1 MTINPVPWRTT
12 PKSKIV
18 GTIGPASQ
26 SEECLRALLQAG
38 VDVVRLNFSHGT
50 HDEHAQVIVRV
61 RHLAQQLQL
70 PIAILQD
77 LAGPKVRIGTFAN
90 GTVTLQEGESFTLTT
105 RSVIGTPQEVSV
117 SYLDLPQEVK
127 PGNTLLLADGAIALE
142 VQQVSTEDIHCRV
155 TVGGTLSA
163 RKGVNCPSGL
173 FTLPILSPKDER
185 DLQFGI
191 EHQVDYIGLSF
202 VRTAEDVHIAKAAI
216 AQRAASLPVI
226 AKIETQA
233 ALGHIDDIISAA
245 DGIMVARGDLGIETP
260 FARVPIVQKQLI
272 AKANQLAKPVIT
284 ATQMLWSMVNAPRPT
299 RAEAADVAN
308 AVLDGT
314 DAVMLSEETAVG
326 QYPEQAVRA
335 MAAIATEAEHAQV
348 VSQIPAP
355 SRERSAASEAE
366 VMAQAACRIAAQRN
380 LEAIITVTLE
390 GTSAQL
396 VAKYRP
402 SQPILAATPRVATY
416 QRLALIRGVTPLLLS
431 ADVTTREG
439 MIEATK
445 ARMRA
450 TGSQQKTVIVF
461 SSISAQHNMLFTE
474 TI

>member
-1 MTINPVPWRTT
+1 MATNTVPWRTA
-12 PKSKIV
+12 PKTKIV
-18 GTIGPASQ
+18 CTIGPASQ
-26 SEECLRALLQAG
+26 SEEQLRGLLQAG
-38 VDVVRLNFSHGT
+38 VDVIRLNFSHGT
-50 HDEHAQVIVRV
+50 HDEHAQVIARV
-61 RHLAQQLQL
+61 RRLAQQLQL

-77 LAGPKVRIGTFAN
+77 LAGPKVRIGTFAT
-90 GTVTLQEGESFTLTT
+90 GAVTLQEGESFTLTT

-117 SYLDLPQEVK
+117 SYPGLPQEVK
-127 PGNTLLLADGAIALE
+127 PGDTLLLADGAVALE
-142 VQQVSTEDIHCRV
+142 VQDVSTEDIHCRV
-155 TVGGTLSA
+155 TGGGALSA

-173 FTLPILSPKDER
+173 FKLPILSPKDES

-202 VRTAEDVHIAKAAI
+202 VRTAEDVRIAKAAI
-216 AQRAASLPVI
+216 AQRGASLPVI

-233 ALGHIDDIISAA
+233 ALGHIDAIISAA

-335 MAAIATEAEHAQV
+335 MAAIANEAEH
-348 VSQIPAP
+348 SQLLSPDPVRLQTATAP
-355 SRERSAASEAE
+355 SEAE
-366 VMAQAACRIAAQRN
+366 IMAQAACHIAAQRN

-402 SQPILAATPRVATY
+402 SQPILAATPRIDTY
-416 QRLALIRGVTPLLLS
+416 QRLALLRGVTPLLLP

-450 TGSQQKTVIVF
+450 AGNHEVTVIVF